1 MMTAGIDVRAYTI
14 EDNRILFVCDQRGF
28 KDMSRVRSFVLDQK
42 ETEEFEWNS
51 KKSKPGD
58 KVASGDGGA
67 AAGGDAGADPLARFQ
82 AMQDEQ
88 AALAKRKERQAKK
101 KAQEKKRKQRAEKE
115 RAEKKKKK
123 EAAEKKKKENEA
135 KEAAATKQQD
145 AAPLKTEL

>member
-58 KVASGDGGA
+58 KVASGD
-67 AAGGDAGADPLARFQ
+67 AAGGDAAADPLARFQ

-101 KAQEKKRKQRAEKE
+101 KAQEKKRKQRAEK
-115 RAEKKKKK
+115 KKKK
-123 EAAEKKKKENEA
+123 EVAEKKKKEQEA
-135 KEAAATKQQD
+135 KEAAAKKQQD